1 MEKEKILYLGNVKN
15 KVIEGWYLES
25 IHSDIPAEVIKCE
38 EDLYRYLLSLGQ
50 AKFKD
55 EAIID
60 FEKEY
65 TIEDKEL
72 FQRCGFKFL
81 NEVNEVNESKR
92 SEAELLLKL
101 AKKEIQ
107 INEIMDKLNKI
118 EEQLG
123 ITL

>member
-1 MEKEKILYLGNVKN
+1 MKKEKILYLGNVKN

-55 EAIID
+55 EAIVD

-72 FQRCGFKFL
+72 FQRCGFKFS
-81 NEVNEVNESKR
+81 NEVNESER

-107 INEIMDKLNKI
+107 INEIKNKI
-118 EEQLG
+118 DKIEDQLG

>member
-1 MEKEKILYLGNVKN
+1 MKKEKILYLGNVKN
-15 KVIEGWYLES
+15 KVIEGWYLED
-25 IHSDIPAEVIKCE
+25 IHSDIPEEVIKCE

-55 EAIID
+55 EAIVD

-81 NEVNEVNESKR
+81 NEVNESER
-92 SEAELLLKL
+92 SEAELILKL

-107 INEIMDKLNKI
+107 INEIKNKIDKI

>member
-1 MEKEKILYLGNVKN
+1 MKKEKILYLGNVKN

-25 IHSDIPAEVIKCE
+25 IHSDIPTEVIKCE
-38 EDLYRYLLSLGQ
+38 EDLYRYLLPLGQ

-55 EAIID
+55 EAIVN

-72 FQRCGFKFL
+72 FQRCGFKIF
-81 NEVNEVNESKR
+81 NEVNESER
-92 SEAELLLKL
+92 NEAELLLKL

-107 INEIMDKLNKI
+107 INEIKDKLDKI

>member
-1 MEKEKILYLGNVKN
+1 MKKEKILYLGNVKN

-25 IHSDIPAEVIKCE
+25 IHSDIPTEVIKCE
-38 EDLYRYLLSLGQ
+38 EDLYRYLLPLGQ

-55 EAIID
+55 EAIVN

-65 TIEDKEL
+65 TIEDKEF
-72 FQRCGFKFL
+72 FQRCGFKIF
-81 NEVNEVNESKR
+81 NEVNESER
-92 SEAELLLKL
+92 NEAELLLKL

-107 INEIMDKLNKI
+107 INEIKDKLDKI

>member
-55 EAIID
+55 EAIVD

-81 NEVNEVNESKR
+81 NEVNESER

-107 INEIMDKLNKI
+107 INEIKNKIDKI

>member
-1 MEKEKILYLGNVKN
+1 MKKEKILYLGNVKN

-25 IHSDIPAEVIKCE
+25 IHSDIPEEVIKCE

-55 EAIID
+55 EAIVD

-81 NEVNEVNESKR
+81 NEVNESER

-107 INEIMDKLNKI
+107 INEIKNKI
-118 EEQLG
+118 DKIEDQLG

>member
-1 MEKEKILYLGNVKN
+1 MKKEKILYLGNVKN

-55 EAIID
+55 EAIVD

-81 NEVNEVNESKR
+81 NEVNESER

-107 INEIMDKLNKI
+107 INEIKNKI
-118 EEQLG
+118 DKIEDQLG

>member
-81 NEVNEVNESKR
+81 NEVNESKR

>member
-55 EAIID
+55 EAIVD

-81 NEVNEVNESKR
+81 NEVNESER

-107 INEIMDKLNKI
+107 INEIKNKI
-118 EEQLG
+118 DKIEDQLG